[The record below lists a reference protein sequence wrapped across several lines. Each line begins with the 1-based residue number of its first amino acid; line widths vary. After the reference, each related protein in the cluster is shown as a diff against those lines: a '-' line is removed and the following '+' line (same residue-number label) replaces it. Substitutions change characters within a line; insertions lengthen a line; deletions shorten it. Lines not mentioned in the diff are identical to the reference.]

1 MSQEQLDESTGNAV
15 KPAKNKMT
23 LDRFVKQF
31 NSLDAS
37 NYGGWP
43 VSVKITCWIFIFLIV
58 CIVGYFVLI
67 SSKIDAITTA
77 QAQEANLLNEYRE
90 KDSKLR
96 NLQLYQKQLVKMQAD
111 FNQQLQQLPK
121 ESEIPGLVED
131 INVTGVT
138 AGLKFKNISLEPEV
152 KQQFFME
159 QPISIQA
166 TGDYHLFGQFAS
178 AIAALP
184 RIVTLHDFSIVAGQ
198 DDNKKSDIPVVNYT
212 LHAKTYRYL
221 GVEEQTSAS
230 EPKAAKAGAT
240 K

>member
-1 MSQEQLDESTGNAV
+1 MSQEQLDESNENAV
-15 KPAKNKMT
+15 KPVKNKMT

-31 NSLDAS
+31 NSLDTA

-43 VSVKITCWIFIFLIV
+43 ISVKITCWIFIFIVV

-67 SSKIDAITTA
+67 SSKMDSIATA
-77 QAQEANLLNEYRE
+77 QAQETNLLNEYRE

-121 ESEIPGLVED
+121 ESEIPALVED

-138 AGLKFKNISLEPEV
+138 AGLKFKNISLDPEV
-152 KQQFFME
+152 KQEFFME

-166 TGDYHLFGQFAS
+166 TGDYHVFGQFAS

-184 RIVTLHDFSIVAGQ
+184 RIVTMHDFSMVAGQ
-198 DDNKKSDIPVVNYT
+198 DDNKKSDIPVVTYT
-212 LHAKTYRYL
+212 VHAKTYRYL
-221 GVEEQTSAS
+221 GAEEQASAS
-230 EPKAAKAGAT
+230 EPQSGAAK
-240 K
+240 

>member
-1 MSQEQLDESTGNAV
+1 MSQEQLDESSKNAV
-15 KPAKNKMT
+15 KPVKNKMT

-31 NSLDAS
+31 NSLDTT

-43 VSVKITCWIFIFLIV
+43 ISVKITCWIFIFILV

-67 SSKIDAITTA
+67 SSKMDSIATA
-77 QAQEANLLNEYRE
+77 QAQETNLLNEYRE

-138 AGLKFKNISLEPEV
+138 AGLKFKNISLDPEV
-152 KQQFFME
+152 KQEFFME

-166 TGDYHLFGQFAS
+166 TGDYHVFGQFAS
-178 AIAALP
+178 AISALP
-184 RIVTLHDFSIVAGQ
+184 RIVTMHDFTIVAGQ
-198 DDNKKSDIPVVNYT
+198 DESKKSDIPVVTYT
-212 LHAKTYRYL
+212 VHAKTYRYL
-221 GVEEQTSAS
+221 GAEEQVSAS
-230 EPKAAKAGAT
+230 EPQSGAAK
-240 K
+240 

>member
-1 MSQEQLDESTGNAV
+1 MSRDEFDELNQEAVV
-15 KPAKNKMT
+15 KPKKKMT
-23 LDRFVKQF
+23 VEKFFQQF
-31 NSLDAS
+31 NTLDPN
-37 NYGGWP
+37 NYGSWP
-43 VSVKITCWIFIFLIV
+43 LSVKITCWIFIFIVV

-67 SSKIDAITTA
+67 SSKMDSIATA

-121 ESEIPGLVED
+121 ESEIPALVED

-138 AGLKFKNISLEPEV
+138 AGLKFKNISLDPEV
-152 KQQFFME
+152 KQEFFME

-166 TGDYHLFGQFAS
+166 TGDYHVFGQFAS

-184 RIVTLHDFSIVAGQ
+184 RIVTMHDFSMVAGQ
-198 DDNKKSDIPVVNYT
+198 DDNKKSDIPVVTYT
-212 LHAKTYRYL
+212 VHAKTYRYL
-221 GVEEQTSAS
+221 GAEEQASAS
-230 EPKAAKAGAT
+230 EPQSGAAK
-240 K
+240 

>member
-1 MSQEQLDESTGNAV
+1 MSQEQLDESSENAV
-15 KPAKNKMT
+15 KPVKNKMT

-31 NSLDAS
+31 NSLDTA

-43 VSVKITCWIFIFLIV
+43 ISVKITCWIFIFIIV

-67 SSKIDAITTA
+67 SSKMDSIATA

-121 ESEIPGLVED
+121 ESEIPALVED

-138 AGLKFKNISLEPEV
+138 AGLKFKNISLDPEV
-152 KQQFFME
+152 KQEFFME

-166 TGDYHLFGQFAS
+166 TGDYHVFGQFAS

-184 RIVTLHDFSIVAGQ
+184 RIVTMHDFSMVAGQ
-198 DDNKKSDIPVVNYT
+198 DDNKKSDIPIVTYT
-212 LHAKTYRYL
+212 VHAKTYRYL
-221 GVEEQTSAS
+221 GAEEQASAS
-230 EPKAAKAGAT
+230 EPQSGAAK
-240 K
+240 

>member
-1 MSQEQLDESTGNAV
+1 MSQEQLDESNENAV
-15 KPAKNKMT
+15 KPVKNKMT

-31 NSLDAS
+31 NSLDTA

-43 VSVKITCWIFIFLIV
+43 ISVKITCWIFIFIVV

-67 SSKIDAITTA
+67 SSKMDSIATA

-121 ESEIPGLVED
+121 ESEIPALVED

-138 AGLKFKNISLEPEV
+138 AGLKFKNISLDPEV
-152 KQQFFME
+152 KQEFFME

-166 TGDYHLFGQFAS
+166 TGDYHVFGQFAS

-184 RIVTLHDFSIVAGQ
+184 RIVTMHDFSMVAGQ
-198 DDNKKSDIPVVNYT
+198 DDNKKSDIPVVTYT
-212 LHAKTYRYL
+212 VHAKTYRYL
-221 GVEEQTSAS
+221 GAEEQASAS
-230 EPKAAKAGAT
+230 EPQSGAAK
-240 K
+240 

>member
-1 MSQEQLDESTGNAV
+1 MSQEQLDESSENAV
-15 KPAKNKMT
+15 KPVKNKMT

-31 NSLDAS
+31 NSLDTA

-43 VSVKITCWIFIFLIV
+43 ISVKITCWIFIFIVV

-67 SSKIDAITTA
+67 SSKMDSIATA
-77 QAQEANLLNEYRE
+77 QAQETNLLNEYRE

-121 ESEIPGLVED
+121 ESEIPALVED

-138 AGLKFKNISLEPEV
+138 AGLKFKNISLDPEV
-152 KQQFFME
+152 KQEFFME

-166 TGDYHLFGQFAS
+166 TGDYHVFGQFAS

-184 RIVTLHDFSIVAGQ
+184 RIVTMHDFSMVAGQ
-198 DDNKKSDIPVVNYT
+198 DDNKKSDIPVVTYT
-212 LHAKTYRYL
+212 VHAKTYRYL
-221 GVEEQTSAS
+221 GAEEQASAS
-230 EPKAAKAGAT
+230 EPQSGAAK
-240 K
+240 

>member
-1 MSQEQLDESTGNAV
+1 MSQEQLDESNENAV
-15 KPAKNKMT
+15 KPVKNKMT

-31 NSLDAS
+31 NSLDTA

-43 VSVKITCWIFIFLIV
+43 ISVKITCWIFIFIVV

-67 SSKIDAITTA
+67 SSKMDSIATA
-77 QAQEANLLNEYRE
+77 QAQETNLLNEYRE

-121 ESEIPGLVED
+121 ESEIPRLVED

-138 AGLKFKNISLEPEV
+138 AGLKFKNISLDPEV
-152 KQQFFME
+152 KQEFFME

-166 TGDYHLFGQFAS
+166 TGDYHVFGQFAS

-184 RIVTLHDFSIVAGQ
+184 RIVTMHDFSMVAGQ
-198 DDNKKSDIPVVNYT
+198 DDNKKSDIPVVTYT
-212 LHAKTYRYL
+212 VHAKTYRYL
-221 GVEEQTSAS
+221 GAEEQASAS
-230 EPKAAKAGAT
+230 EPQSGAAK
-240 K
+240 

>member
-1 MSQEQLDESTGNAV
+1 MSQEQLDESNENAV
-15 KPAKNKMT
+15 KPVKNKMT

-31 NSLDAS
+31 NSLDTA

-43 VSVKITCWIFIFLIV
+43 ISVKITCWIFIFIVV

-67 SSKIDAITTA
+67 SSKMDSIATA
-77 QAQEANLLNEYRE
+77 QAQETNLLNEYRE

-138 AGLKFKNISLEPEV
+138 AGLKFKNISLDPEV
-152 KQQFFME
+152 KQEFFME

-166 TGDYHLFGQFAS
+166 TGDYHVFGQFAS
-178 AIAALP
+178 AIAVLP
-184 RIVTLHDFSIVAGQ
+184 RIVTMHDFSMVAGQ
-198 DDNKKSDIPVVNYT
+198 DDNKKSDIPVVTYT
-212 LHAKTYRYL
+212 VHAKTYRYL
-221 GVEEQTSAS
+221 GAEEQASAS
-230 EPKAAKAGAT
+230 EPQSGAAK
-240 K
+240 

>member
-1 MSQEQLDESTGNAV
+1 MSQEQLDESSENAV
-15 KPAKNKMT
+15 KPVKNKMT

-31 NSLDAS
+31 NSLDTA

-43 VSVKITCWIFIFLIV
+43 ISVKITCWIFIFIVV

-67 SSKIDAITTA
+67 SSKMDSIATA

-121 ESEIPGLVED
+121 ESEIPALVED

-138 AGLKFKNISLEPEV
+138 AGLKFKNISLDPEV
-152 KQQFFME
+152 KQEFFME

-166 TGDYHLFGQFAS
+166 TGDYHVFGQFAS

-184 RIVTLHDFSIVAGQ
+184 RIVTMHDFSMVAGQ
-198 DDNKKSDIPVVNYT
+198 DDNKKSDIPVVTYT
-212 LHAKTYRYL
+212 VHAKTYRYL
-221 GVEEQTSAS
+221 GAEEQASAS
-230 EPKAAKAGAT
+230 EPQSGAAK
-240 K
+240 

>member
-1 MSQEQLDESTGNAV
+1 MSQEQLDESSENAV
-15 KPAKNKMT
+15 KPVKNKMT

-31 NSLDAS
+31 NSLDTA

-43 VSVKITCWIFIFLIV
+43 ISVKITCWIFIFILV

-67 SSKIDAITTA
+67 SSKMDSIATA
-77 QAQEANLLNEYRE
+77 QAQETNLLNEYRE

-138 AGLKFKNISLEPEV
+138 AGLKFKNISLDPEV
-152 KQQFFME
+152 KQEFFME

-166 TGDYHLFGQFAS
+166 TGDYHVFGQFAS

-184 RIVTLHDFSIVAGQ
+184 RIVTMHDFTIVAGQ
-198 DDNKKSDIPVVNYT
+198 DESKKSDIPVVTYT
-212 LHAKTYRYL
+212 VHAKTYRYL
-221 GVEEQTSAS
+221 GAEEQVSAS
-230 EPKAAKAGAT
+230 EPQSGAAK
-240 K
+240 

>member
-1 MSQEQLDESTGNAV
+1 MSQEQLDESSENAV
-15 KPAKNKMT
+15 KPVKNKMT

-31 NSLDAS
+31 NSLDTA

-43 VSVKITCWIFIFLIV
+43 ISVKITCWIFIFIVV

-67 SSKIDAITTA
+67 SSKMDSIATA

-121 ESEIPGLVED
+121 ESEIPALVED

-138 AGLKFKNISLEPEV
+138 AGLKFKNISLDPEV
-152 KQQFFME
+152 KQEFFME

-166 TGDYHLFGQFAS
+166 TGDYHVFGQFAS

-184 RIVTLHDFSIVAGQ
+184 RIVTMHDFTIVAGQ
-198 DDNKKSDIPVVNYT
+198 DDNKKSDIPVVTYT
-212 LHAKTYRYL
+212 VHAKTYRYL
-221 GVEEQTSAS
+221 GAEEQASAS
-230 EPKAAKAGAT
+230 EPQSGAAK
-240 K
+240 

>member
-1 MSQEQLDESTGNAV
+1 MSQEQLDESSENAV
-15 KPAKNKMT
+15 KPVKNKMT

-31 NSLDAS
+31 NSLDTA

-43 VSVKITCWIFIFLIV
+43 ISVKITCWIFIFIVV

-67 SSKIDAITTA
+67 SSKMDSIATA

-131 INVTGVT
+131 INV
-138 AGLKFKNISLEPEV
+138 P
-152 KQQFFME
+152 
-159 QPISIQA
+159 
-166 TGDYHLFGQFAS
+166 
-178 AIAALP
+178 
-184 RIVTLHDFSIVAGQ
+184 IVTGKQIGRAHV
-198 DDNKKSDIPVVNYT
+198 
-212 LHAKTYRYL
+212 
-221 GVEEQTSAS
+221 
-230 EPKAAKAGAT
+230 
-240 K
+240 

>member
-1 MSQEQLDESTGNAV
+1 MSQEQLDESSENAV
-15 KPAKNKMT
+15 KPVKNKMT

-31 NSLDAS
+31 NSLDTA

-43 VSVKITCWIFIFLIV
+43 ISVKITCWIFIFILV

-67 SSKIDAITTA
+67 SSKMDSIATA
-77 QAQEANLLNEYRE
+77 QAQETNLLNEYRE

-138 AGLKFKNISLEPEV
+138 AGLKFKNISLDPEI
-152 KQQFFME
+152 KQEFFME

-166 TGDYHLFGQFAS
+166 TGDYHVFGQFAS

-184 RIVTLHDFSIVAGQ
+184 RIVTMHDFTIVAGQ
-198 DDNKKSDIPVVNYT
+198 DESKKSDIPVVTYT
-212 LHAKTYRYL
+212 VHAKTYRYL
-221 GVEEQTSAS
+221 GAEEQVSAS
-230 EPKAAKAGAT
+230 EPQSGAAK
-240 K
+240 